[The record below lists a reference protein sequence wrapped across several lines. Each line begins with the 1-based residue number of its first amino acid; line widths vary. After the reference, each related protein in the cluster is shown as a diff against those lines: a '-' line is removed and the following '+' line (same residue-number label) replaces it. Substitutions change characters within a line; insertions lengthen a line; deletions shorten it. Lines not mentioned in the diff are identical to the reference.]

1 MTADNETFPF
11 RKKKLG
17 EPLAQYLHDMADLF
31 GADVEQRRLLSEAAA
46 MSHPQRSEADRAWAK
61 RMAMRIR
68 EELQSGIDAVV
79 YAAQARGEKVEVFND
94 DGAVCI
100 KGRDGLY
107 SLAGT
112 GALSEAELNTGIAYR
127 ALFESCGYA
136 DLGSQLGR
144 VSGQPGSQRTSTA
157 SLHLS
162 RLNTVY
168 AGAQL
173 AAAEA
178 SAGPDLLP
186 VLRAVAGEG
195 RTINSLARNG
205 GHRRVLLGDLI
216 KALARVRVSMAE
228 TGGLRIRGG

>member
-1 MTADNETFPF
+1 MTADTETFPF

-46 MSHPQRSEADRAWAK
+46 MSHPQRTEADRAWAK

-107 SLAGT
+107 SLIAAGSLT
-112 GALSEAELNTGIAYR
+112 EAEANTAIAYR

-157 SLHLS
+157 SMHLS
-162 RLNTVY
+162 KLNSVY
-168 AGAQL
+168 ASVQL
-173 AAAEA
+173 VAADAA
-178 SAGPDLLP
+178 VGSDLLP

-195 RTINSLARNG
+195 RTLRSLRTSGRHGRKLLSDLVEAL
-205 GHRRVLLGDLI
+205 RRVRI
-216 KALARVRVSMAE
+216 SMAE
-228 TGGLRIRGG
+228 TGGLRIRDR